1 MPHDT
6 KYGPVTIPG
15 VPDDEPIFILR
26 AQDAAS
32 VGTLQHYAQLCSEW
46 GSPPTHIDNA
56 HRVTERFDEWQQAH
70 GPQVKA
76 PD

>member
-15 VPDDEPIFILR
+15 IPDDEPIFILR

-32 VGTLQHYAQLCSEW
+32 VSTLQAYTEGCRSW
-46 GSPPTHIDNA
+46 GSPPAHIDNA
-56 HRVTERFDEWQQAH
+56 VAVTDRFDAWQQAH
-70 GPQVKA
+70 GLQVKA